1 MPNASN
7 PAFNSRGCGP
17 RTAFFHIQDFQLFEL
32 QLPKLM
38 WKDDRLHPSKKLGVN
53 HNWFFRATS
62 FYTRNIYTQQ
72 LCARVVQNLWRW
84 LPKPLPGDEFCW
96 PVLLT
101 SAMHLF
107 LHFRPG
113 ACLFMFVLIV
123 YLSHDVTSINGLLT
137 YLLTYVRKYFTF
149 FWSHGGQ
156 MTTLDTISRRW
167 IHDCQRSLWRPCF

>member
-1 MPNASN
+1 MVSLPDPITGSRSRVRHTLALNFKLLQRQVPTMVRPTLSRIGGLGWVHIRHGFGGKSDPCPTRQIQLSTHGAVAPEPHFFTSKISN
-7 PAFNSRGCGP
+7 CSSFSC
-17 RTAFFHIQDFQLFEL
+17 Q
-32 QLPKLM
+32 M

-107 LHFRPG
+107 LPRD
-113 ACLFMFVLIV
+113 AL
-123 YLSHDVTSINGLLT
+123 
-137 YLLTYVRKYFTF
+137 
-149 FWSHGGQ
+149 
-156 MTTLDTISRRW
+156 
-167 IHDCQRSLWRPCF
+167 